1 MPAWLDRLT
10 RTDHDHGGLSLARQL
25 RDYPAYAAPHPGPAA
40 TLTPADAQ
48 RNLEHLLAHRDAR
61 LLTLGALLAP
71 WDIDIAAP
79 LAGAD
84 PKPLLDALHR
94 WAGAQWPAL
103 HDPAVATRERWL
115 RSSRGGAEIVYSMLM
130 DIALLLGELIVRR
143 RASYRWAID
152 LDEVN
157 GRDAMTSYLR
167 PVLEVPR
174 SGDMPSPV
182 ILDVEEIVVS
192 RYLRPNDPGMKL
204 MNLWARVVGEAV
216 GGAHETPWNAGASPR

>member
-10 RTDHDHGGLSLARQL
+10 RTRPDRGGVSLARQL
-25 RDYPAYAAPHPGPAA
+25 RDYPAYAAPHAGPAA
-40 TLTPADAQ
+40 TLTPPDAQ
-48 RNLEHLLAHRDAR
+48 RNLEYLLAQRDAR
-61 LLTLGALLAP
+61 LLALGNLLAP
-71 WDIDIAAP
+71 WGIDIAAP

-84 PKPLLDALHR
+84 PRPLLDALHR
-94 WAGAQWPAL
+94 WAGEQWPAL
-103 HDPAVATRERWL
+103 HEPALATRERWL

-130 DIALLLGELIVRR
+130 DLAILLGELIVRR
-143 RASYRWAID
+143 RATYRWAID

-192 RYLRPNDPGMKL
+192 RYLRPNDPGLKL
-204 MNLWARVVGEAV
+204 MNLWARLVGEAV
-216 GGAHETPWNAGASPR
+216 AGAHEAPWQADPPAR